1 MPKLLKPL
9 TKREINKLPDGRF
22 AVGGTAGLY
31 VEKSNGKIVCWILRD
46 RIKGRHQYYP
56 GFLAL
61 DAVRLKSA
69 KDKASLF
76 LGIDPSGEKRALK
89 KKQRDEKKSRRE
101 NEKRPTLNV
110 NFQRFSTPYPEVA

>member
-31 VEKSNGKIVCWILRD
+31 VEKSNGKIVCWIL
-46 RIKGRHQYYP
+46 
-56 GFLAL
+56 
-61 DAVRLKSA
+61 S
-69 KDKASLF
+69 
-76 LGIDPSGEKRALK
+76 
-89 KKQRDEKKSRRE
+89 
-101 NEKRPTLNV
+101 V

>member
-46 RIKGRHQYYP
+46 RLKGRHQYYP

-61 DAVRLKSA
+61 DAVRLKSFGRKKSVEEETKRRKEGA
-69 KDKASLF
+69 PRKREKTDSKANLF
-76 LGIDPSGEKRALK
+76 LVGSK
-89 KKQRDEKKSRRE
+89 
-101 NEKRPTLNV
+101 
-110 NFQRFSTPYPEVA
+110 